1 MMEQAERVNGMTL
14 DELLSRPTAP
24 VPAWG
29 KEVYGLARNGSYE
42 AARKGDIATLKVG
55 RRILVNVAAEA
66 KKLGLE
72 TTFGRAA

>member
-1 MMEQAERVNGMTL
+1 MTL
-14 DELLSRPTAP
+14 NELLSRPTAP

-29 KEVYGLARNGSYE
+29 KEVYGLARNASYD
-42 AARKGDIATLKVG
+42 AARNGQIETVRVG
-55 RRILVNVAAEA
+55 GRVLVAVAAEA